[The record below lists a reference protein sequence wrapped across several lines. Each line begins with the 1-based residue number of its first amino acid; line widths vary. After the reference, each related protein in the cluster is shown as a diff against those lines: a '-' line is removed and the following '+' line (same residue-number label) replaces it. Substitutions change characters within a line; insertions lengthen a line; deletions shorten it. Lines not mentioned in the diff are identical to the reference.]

1 MVMSVFKQLK
11 DLLNLRVK
19 CRTRNRNLEGSNF
32 LFCKGIKT
40 KMVADAKKGRS
51 SFTVYVKQS
60 RSVSSSMFQYNV
72 RYLTHVFRCPTFTPL
87 GSVYIYIYI
96 YMYIYIL
103 YLPIFLFFLF
113 YFLFFYRTIT
123 TIKTGYPSLYLKL
136 TYIVEMLDLF

>member
-60 RSVSSSMFQYNV
+60 RGVSSSMFQYNV

-96 YMYIYIL
+96 YVYIYSVL
-103 YLPIFLFFLF
+103 TNFSFFSFLFSFFLQNN
-113 YFLFFYRTIT
+113 YNY
-123 TIKTGYPSLYLKL
+123 
-136 TYIVEMLDLF
+136 

>member
-96 YMYIYIL
+96 YIYICI
-103 YLPIFLFFLF
+103 YIFCTYQFF
-113 YFLFFYRTIT
+113 FFFFFIFFFFTEQ
-123 TIKTGYPSLYLKL
+123 LQLLKRGTL
-136 TYIVEMLDLF
+136 HSI

>member
-11 DLLNLRVK
+11 DLPNLRVK
-19 CRTRNRNLEGSNF
+19 CHTRNRNLEGSNF
-32 LFCKGIKT
+32 LFWKGIKI

-51 SFTVYVKQS
+51 SFIVYVKQS

-72 RYLTHVFRCPTFTPL
+72 HYLTHVFQCSTFTPL
-87 GSVYIYIYI
+87 DSVYIYIYI
-96 YMYIYIL
+96 CIYIFCT
-103 YLPIFLFFLF
+103 YQFLFFFLF

>member
-11 DLLNLRVK
+11 DVLNLRVK
-19 CRTRNRNLEGSNF
+19 CRTQNRNLEGS
-32 LFCKGIKT
+32 KI
-40 KMVADAKKGRS
+40 KMVADTKKERS
-51 SFTVYVKQS
+51 GFIVYVKES
-60 RSVSSSMFQYNV
+60 RSVSMFQYNV

-87 GSVYIYIYI
+87 DSLSLSLSLSLYIYICIICIYIYI
-96 YMYIYIL
+96 YSVL
-103 YLPIFLFFLF
+103 TNFFFL

>member
-96 YMYIYIL
+96 YVYIYSVL
-103 YLPIFLFFLF
+103 TNFSFFSFLFSFFLQNN
-113 YFLFFYRTIT
+113 YNY
-123 TIKTGYPSLYLKL
+123 
-136 TYIVEMLDLF
+136 

>member
-72 RYLTHVFRCPTFTPL
+72 HYLTHVFQCSTFTPL
-87 GSVYIYIYI
+87 DSVYIYIYI
-96 YMYIYIL
+96 CIYIFCT
-103 YLPIFLFFLF
+103 YQFLFFFLF

>member
-11 DLLNLRVK
+11 DLPNLRVK

-96 YMYIYIL
+96 YICIYIFCT
-103 YLPIFLFFLF
+103 YQFFFFFFFIFFFFTEQLQ
-113 YFLFFYRTIT
+113 L
-123 TIKTGYPSLYLKL
+123 LKRGTL
-136 TYIVEMLDLF
+136 HSI

>member
-11 DLLNLRVK
+11 DLPNLRVK
-19 CRTRNRNLEGSNF
+19 CHTRNRNLEGSNF
-32 LFCKGIKT
+32 LFWKGIKI

-51 SFTVYVKQS
+51 SFIVYVKQS

-72 RYLTHVFRCPTFTPL
+72 HYLTHVFQCSTFTSL
-87 GSVYIYIYI
+87 DSVYIYI

-103 YLPIFLFFLF
+103 YLPIFIFFLF